1 MDYTG
6 KDVAVL
12 DTIHGG
18 KTICRKLREMDAG
31 AWAIDIYREAP
42 PLDFIDQFDI
52 VVAPIHAATP
62 LIDRARFLKI
72 PVMTH
77 HEVVGDILR
86 ASNALRGKLVF
97 EITGVRGKT
106 TVSTLLAELFS
117 DKRLLVLSSAG
128 LEIYDRGNC
137 IVQEKLSI
145 TPASM
150 LTAIDIIDERQLNPD
165 VFIFEVSLGGTGVAD
180 IGIIT
185 SLVPEYRIAS
195 NSRSST
201 EAKLQMVSNA
211 KKGSLIVAGLNEG
224 DAELLNVHCNS
235 FGKRGS
241 NVSYDDGESKNRTM
255 SAMYNQLMTID
266 DSFISGDITFT
277 ATEYYDLDSYSNSIL
292 CFITAALSANSDPK
306 KIASTLTTF
315 KGIEGRMSLVR
326 VKNRLLIDNSN
337 SGLTPALAR
346 HAITYGLE
354 FKKRGNKAVL
364 IIGEEAHNVCEGM
377 NPEEVAFISLDSALD
392 GVILVGERMHSRRS
406 RVMQSASLETALS
419 KALDLTKEGD
429 IIISCVKKWR

>member
-1 MDYTG
+1 MNYTG
-6 KDVAVL
+6 KNVAVL

-18 KTICRKLREMDAG
+18 KAICRKLREMDAG
-31 AWAIDIYREAP
+31 AVAIDIYQEVSP
-42 PLDFIDQFDI
+42 PDVIDQFDI

-62 LIDRARFLKI
+62 LIERARLLKI

-77 HEVVGDILR
+77 HKVVGDILR
-86 ASNALRGKLVF
+86 ESNALSDKLVF

-106 TVSTLLAELFS
+106 TVSLLLAGLYS
-117 DKRLLVLSSAG
+117 DKQLLLLSSTG

-137 IVQEKLSI
+137 IAKEKLSI

-150 LTAIDIIDERQLNPD
+150 LTAIDTIDVRQLNPD
-165 VFIFEVSLGGTGVAD
+165 VLIFEVSLGGAGVAD

-185 SLVPEYRIAS
+185 SLLPEYRIAS

-211 KKGSLIVAGLNEG
+211 KKGSLIVAGSCEG
-224 DAELLNVHCNS
+224 DTELLSVHCNS

-241 NVSYDDGESKNRTM
+241 NVSYDDGKSKDRTM
-255 SAMYNQLMTID
+255 KAVYDQLMTID
-266 DSFISGDITFT
+266 GSFISGEIAFT
-277 ATEYYDLDSYSNSIL
+277 SAEHYDLDSYANSIL

-315 KGIEGRMSLVR
+315 KGIEGRMSLAR

-377 NPEEVAFISLDSALD
+377 NPEEVALISLDSTLD
-392 GVILVGERMHSRRS
+392 GVILVGERMHSKRS
-406 RVMQSASLETALS
+406 RVIQAASLETALS
-419 KALDLTKEGD
+419 KALGLTKEGD

>member
-1 MDYTG
+1 MDYAG

-18 KTICRKLREMDAG
+18 KTICRKLGEMDAS
-31 AWAIDIYREAP
+31 ASTIDIYREVP

-86 ASNALRGKLVF
+86 DSNALRGKLVF

-106 TVSTLLAELFS
+106 TVSTLLAELYS

-185 SLVPEYRIAS
+185 SLLPEYRIAS

-201 EAKLQMVSNA
+201 EAKLQMVSHA
-211 KKGSLIVAGLNEG
+211 KKGSLIVAGFNEREK
-224 DAELLNVHCNS
+224 ELLSVHCNS

-241 NVSYDDGESKNRTM
+241 NVSYDDGESRNEAISTV
-255 SAMYNQLMTID
+255 YDQLMTID
-266 DSFISGDITFT
+266 DTFISGKIAFT
-277 ATEYYDLDSYSNSIL
+277 ATEYYDLASYSNSIL
-292 CFITAALSANSDPK
+292 CFITTALSTNSDPK
-306 KIASTLTTF
+306 KIVSILTTF
-315 KGIEGRMSLVR
+315 KGIKGRMSLVR
-326 VKNRLLIDNSN
+326 VKNRILIDNSN

-346 HAITYGLE
+346 HAITYGLR
-354 FKKRGNKAVL
+354 FKKSGSKAVL

-377 NPEEVAFISLDSALD
+377 NPEDVAFISLDSTLD
-392 GVILVGERMHSRRS
+392 SVILVGERMHSKRS